1 MYIDTPRLNRSIPT
15 SRHYE
20 HPRNGVCESEMIL
33 VDRLEVIDQY
43 SHHGEVEYGTQTEDD
58 LIEGNDHNEQENTDD
73 RHDRPERET
82 GQMCHSLQ
90 EGGIGVNSGVPDEED
105 GDAE

>member
-1 MYIDTPRLNRSIPT
+1 
-15 SRHYE
+15 
-20 HPRNGVCESEMIL
+20 MIL